1 MRNEADQ
8 SAPLG
13 IATTRYE
20 DRMASALLGTGNAAI
35 QFDEHEGLCG
45 GGVLFL
51 LPALLAQGVLK
62 TKDVYKALLII
73 YRQCFIVAHFF

>member
-8 SAPLG
+8 SAPPG

-35 QFDEHEGLCG
+35 EFDENEGLCG
-45 GGVLFL
+45 AGVLSL
-51 LPALLAQGVLK
+51 LPALLAQGLLK
-62 TKDVYKALLII
+62 TNDVYKIPDS
-73 YRQCFIVAHFF
+73 H

>member
-35 QFDEHEGLCG
+35 EFDENEGC
-45 GGVLFL
+45 VE
-51 LPALLAQGVLK
+51 P
-62 TKDVYKALLII
+62 VYYFYCPHYLRRV
-73 YRQCFIVAHFF
+73 Y